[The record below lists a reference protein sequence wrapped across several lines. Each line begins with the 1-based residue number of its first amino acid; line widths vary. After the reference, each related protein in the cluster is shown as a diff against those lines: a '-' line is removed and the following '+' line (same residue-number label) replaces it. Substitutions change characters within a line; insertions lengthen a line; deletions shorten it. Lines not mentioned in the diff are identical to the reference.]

1 MVVAWFWFIRH
12 IFLWTVLRNRDAMTG
27 LAPKLTTLKECATG
41 VILKL
46 FFSKTLNFCQFL
58 ANCVEN
64 GDVWNALIK
73 FYDQK

>member
-1 MVVAWFWFIRH
+1 
-12 IFLWTVLRNRDAMTG
+12 MTG
-27 LAPKLTTLKECATG
+27 LVPKLTTLKECATG

-46 FFSKTLNFCQFL
+46 FFSKTLNFCQFF